1 MRKLFTT
8 NLYNKGV
15 DQLAVDWM
23 LGHKVNPVTEAY
35 FKNDP
40 QTLKAKY
47 IDAFENLT
55 LEKVKVKNVT
65 TQQYDELLEKL
76 KIKEEDQDRLE
87 KRVDLMEK
95 LLADKGVRKELD
107 KR

>member
-1 MRKLFTT
+1 
-8 NLYNKGV
+8 GV

-23 LGHKVNPVTEAY
+23 LGHKINPVTEAY

-47 IDAFENLT
+47 IDAYENLT
-55 LEKVKVKNVT
+55 LEKVIIKDAT
-65 TQQYDELLEKL
+65 TKQYDDLLEKL
-76 KIKEEDQDRLE
+76 KNKEDDYDRLE
-87 KRVDLMEK
+87 KRME
-95 LLADKGVRKELD
+95 LVENFLADKGVRKELD